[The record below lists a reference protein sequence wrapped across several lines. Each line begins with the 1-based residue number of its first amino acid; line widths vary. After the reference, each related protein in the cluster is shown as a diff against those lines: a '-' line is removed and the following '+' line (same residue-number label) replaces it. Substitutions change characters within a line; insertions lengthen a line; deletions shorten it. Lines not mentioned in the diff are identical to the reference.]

1 MNLFWPKPSFSS
13 IKILIPSPCNGYY
26 PSRISGRAP
35 GRRTGLDS
43 QQPQPCCVNR
53 DVLLPTSLLTF
64 FPTSISRNFFL
75 MSHLLFFIPYLIN
88 SWFDLTFKLNLSKW
102 ILPNWQENY
111 VRFQETLG
119 ISNRDGCLFKR
130 FEFIFPNFAVQEF
143 FAKLRVDSE
152 EFTSNTNKEV
162 QEMCKIKAQQ
172 IHLKKGC

>member
-1 MNLFWPKPSFSS
+1 MK
-13 IKILIPSPCNGYY
+13 
-26 PSRISGRAP
+26 R
-35 GRRTGLDS
+35 
-43 QQPQPCCVNR
+43 
-53 DVLLPTSLLTF
+53 
-64 FPTSISRNFFL
+64 
-75 MSHLLFFIPYLIN
+75 
-88 SWFDLTFKLNLSKW
+88 

-130 FEFIFPNFAVQEF
+130 FEFIFSNFAVQEF

-152 EFTSNTNKEV
+152 EFTSNSNKEV